1 MKKMN
6 LVTNRKTYKL
16 NPKVVSAVGSIVT
29 IKVISIISNAKILS
43 YYNWKMTDAN
53 EQLKTIRIEDPML
66 GPKTITCDDMG
77 PDKDVLVHVSPG
89 DFELFLEEST
99 NDTMI
104 NPDIKTCWKSYK
116 ITIPRNMD
124 NSGFDGFTEF
134 TGFVSEKTIKTVKF
148 YFIANETSMLTIDDR
163 KELDDKCNA
172 YPIMYHICIGLE
184 PNGSATVYVYDAKD
198 TRMPAFNVP
207 KASDITFE
215 EI

>member
-1 MKKMN
+1 
-6 LVTNRKTYKL
+6 
-16 NPKVVSAVGSIVT
+16 
-29 IKVISIISNAKILS
+29 
-43 YYNWKMTDAN
+43 MTEAN
-53 EQLKTIRIEDPML
+53 EQLKTIQIEDMML

-99 NDTMI
+99 NDNMI

-134 TGFVSEKTIKTVKF
+134 TGFVSEKTIEAVKF
-148 YFIANETSMLTIDDR
+148 YFIANNTSMLTVDDC

-172 YPIMYHICIGLE
+172 CPIMYHIIIGLE
-184 PNGSATVYVYDAKD
+184 SDGSATVYVYDAKH
-198 TRMPAFNVP
+198 TRIHSFNVP

>member
-1 MKKMN
+1 MN
-6 LVTNRKTYKL
+6 LTTNRKTYKL
-16 NPKVVSAVGSIVT
+16 NPKAVPAVGSIVT

-43 YYNWKMTDAN
+43 YYNWRMTEAN

-66 GPKTITCDDMG
+66 GPKTITCDNMG

-99 NDTMI
+99 NDNMI

-134 TGFVSEKTIKTVKF
+134 TGFVSEKTIKSVKF
-148 YFIANETSMLTIDDR
+148 YFIANNTSMLTIDDR
-163 KELDDKCNA
+163 KELDDKGSGC
-172 YPIMYHICIGLE
+172 PIMYHISIGLE